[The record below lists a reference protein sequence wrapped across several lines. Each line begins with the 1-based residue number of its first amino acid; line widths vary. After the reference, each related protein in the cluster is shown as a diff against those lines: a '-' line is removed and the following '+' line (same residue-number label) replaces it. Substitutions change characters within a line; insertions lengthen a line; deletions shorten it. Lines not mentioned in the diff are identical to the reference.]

1 MIFDI
6 LFVTLQTVIEVKY
19 KRIKDMKVTLL
30 KRSGKREVINRI
42 ELEQVAGLIKTVL
55 LEKSVWDLRS
65 RYHLMQTRR
74 LEDGRIE
81 TNWKGGITLPR
92 ICFAADYENR
102 KGEQRML
109 GYNGL
114 VTVEVNGLQSYEKA
128 VEVRELAKKMPE
140 TMMVFLGASGKSVK
154 IVCRGELFKEQKA
167 DRKADQ
173 MAGQKADQTTPP
185 DRTPPTQEGKRLPIG
200 EDDIR
205 RFHRNLYE
213 TARRAYQNQFGLDI
227 EYLEPKLE
235 RTVYMSADAEMSF
248 NPEARPFYADTE
260 QHADTQA
267 VVISDEDDRLM
278 PGRTMTRSYQ
288 LNWTFIV
295 DQVLGRYFE
304 LPDEEREA
312 TLLMQIA
319 SMCLDQ
325 GIPLAH
331 AQGLT
336 MLHPVFSRDK
346 MLVEN
351 IFQTVYSVQL
361 QEDYMKKHKI
371 RPLKSVPDDTIQAMK
386 TEIFLNANFEMRKNL
401 MTGVAEYREK
411 FSDDQ
416 RFKPLTEEVRND
428 MTLRATEL
436 GMKSWDRDVN
446 RFIDST
452 RIEQYDP
459 VNAWLD
465 KLPEWDGHDYIADL
479 AARVPTDQPH
489 WEKYLRMWLVGMVAQ
504 WRESDRQLTGNA
516 LIPLLIGRQGCGKTR
531 FCKIILPPELR
542 DYYNDKINFK
552 NEFDL
557 NIALT
562 MFALINIDEFD
573 KTTNSQQIVLKYLL
587 SSAEVKF
594 RPPYGKTIKQFRRY
608 TSFIGTTN
616 QQKPL
621 VDPTGSRRFVCV
633 GIPNGENINFE
644 DTLNH
649 RQLYAQAL
657 YLFNNNERFWLDNDE
672 IAVLISENAPYQK
685 LNDLVEMIGETFRS
699 PKKGEEARWWSLK
712 EISDHLASRYQNFD
726 PETSF
731 HKIGNALNDVQ
742 FNFQSKRTTNHMVYW
757 LMEK

>member
-1 MIFDI
+1 ME
-6 LFVTLQTVIEVKY
+6 TRMNNERNNSK
-19 KRIKDMKVTLL
+19 MKVTYLRRRGSKEFATGVEL
-30 KRSGKREVINRI
+30 KDMAASIAST
-42 ELEQVAGLIKTVL
+42 VA
-55 LEKSVWDLRS
+55 EKSVRAV
-65 RYHLMQTRR
+65 REVYHLVNPKR
-74 LEDGRIE
+74 LSDGQIS
-81 TNWKGGITLPR
+81 TNWKDWNGGVALPR
-92 ICFAADYENR
+92 VCFAAEWRNY
-102 KGEQRML
+102 KGQREMVA
-109 GYNGL
+109 YNGL
-114 VTVEVNGLQSYEKA
+114 VVIEVNGLQTYEKA
-128 VEVRELAKKMPE
+128 VEVRNLAKKMPE

-154 IVCRGELFKEQKA
+154 IVCRGEMFRET
-167 DRKADQ
+167 
-173 MAGQKADQTTPP
+173 DQTTPP
-185 DRTPPTQEGKRLPIG
+185 DGTPPTQEGKRLPIG
-200 EDDIR
+200 EDEIR

-213 TARRAYQNQFGLDI
+213 TARMAYQNQFGWDI
-227 EYLEPKLE
+227 EYLEPLLD
-235 RTVYMSADAEMSF
+235 RTVYMSADAEMGF

-260 QHADTQA
+260 QHADGQA

-278 PGRTMTRSYQ
+278 PGRTLTRSYQ

-295 DQVLGRYFE
+295 DQVLGHYFE

-336 MLHPVFSRDK
+336 MLHPVFNRDR

-416 RFKPLTEEVRND
+416 CFKPLTEEVRND

-465 KLPEWDGHDYIADL
+465 KLPEWDGYDYIKDL
-479 AARVPTDQPH
+479 AQRVPTDQLH

-649 RQLYAQAL
+649 RQLFAQAL
-657 YLFNNNERFWLDNDE
+657 YLFNNGERFWLDNDE
-672 IAVLISENAPYQK
+672 IATLISENAPYQK

-712 EISDHLASRYQNFD
+712 EISELLASRYQNFD
-726 PETSF
+726 PDTPF
-731 HKIGNALNDVQ
+731 QKLGNALNDVQ
-742 FNFQSKRTTNHMVYW
+742 FSFESKRTTNHMVYW
-757 LMEK
+757 LIENHK